1 MRLLADTQTL
11 GQWIDA
17 VTADCVSNFLHG
29 RCSHQRHLCETTIEF
44 VAQQCRCGN
53 ASGHTTPRLTVRQ
66 ERMKMTMYTT
76 RDFELVPVPP
86 TKSIQADFTLNQAL
100 LSNGTERKSG
110 RCSAMDIQLGEGAV
124 FLQESMLDHRSLSL
138 SLSLSSSPRAHG
150 GPALPGHYHH
160 LRYTPSA
167 HPSSL
172 RPPPTRAASPPVKPS
187 PQDPGIDPGSVLLS
201 LRSVRLL
208 HPPQPTCLYAT
219 SAQAC
224 PACSTYPSPRHRRAP
239 TPSTS
244 PQRPPG
250 PPSPSPP

>member
-1 MRLLADTQTL
+1 
-11 GQWIDA
+11 
-17 VTADCVSNFLHG
+17 
-29 RCSHQRHLCETTIEF
+29 
-44 VAQQCRCGN
+44 
-53 ASGHTTPRLTVRQ
+53 
-66 ERMKMTMYTT
+66 
-76 RDFELVPVPP
+76 
-86 TKSIQADFTLNQAL
+86 
-100 LSNGTERKSG
+100 
-110 RCSAMDIQLGEGAV
+110 MDIQLGEGAV

-138 SLSLSSSPRAHG
+138 SLSLELASWHMADQPSQAITITSA
-150 GPALPGHYHH
+150 
-160 LRYTPSA
+160 TPLSA

-224 PACSTYPSPRHRRAP
+224 PACSHYPSPRHRRAP